1 MPSSWVSSTLL
12 TGLEILPLSSFQ
24 SFSNNPFILLVHLM
38 DLFPFF
44 FFFRMKKPRLS
55 FSDHP
60 EVLTYSKILYNSLF
74 PSSSL
79 LSPLPFAHM
88 PKLSHNSNEIV
99 SHTCQGPSNA
109 ICLFSF
115 WLLWVF
121 VVFARAFSSCSDEQ
135 GLSSLS
141 AGFSLRSTGFRC
153 KGFSSHSMCG
163 LSSCGTGA

>member
-38 DLFPFF
+38 DLFPLFF
-44 FFFRMKKPRLS
+44 FPPRMKKPRLS

-60 EVLTYSKILYNSLF
+60 KVLTYSKILYNSLF
-74 PSSSL
+74 PSSSV

-88 PKLSHNSNEIV
+88 PKLSHSSNEIA
-99 SHTCQGPSNA
+99 SHTCRGPSNA

-121 VVFARAFSSCSDEQ
+121 VVFARAFSSCSEQ

-141 AGFSLRSTGFRC
+141 AGFLLSTGFRC
-153 KGFSSHSMCG
+153 KGFSSRSMCG
-163 LSSCGTGA
+163 LGSCGTGA